1 MAQAEFDELNVL
13 ESQQDVMV
21 EGIGEVIDDPNR
33 TKISSDIEDDLEE
46 LLFMA
51 YALGSDYANR
61 ILGADIEADT
71 QKIQDAVFKEIDG
84 ETWRERIRK
93 HIADGNLGMV
103 QNVIRTESD
112 RVYNEAVINTAE
124 DSGISD
130 ATKTW
135 LTQED
140 EKVRHTHSYIDK
152 VTVGLNEKFFTSD
165 GDSALY
171 PGGFSNV
178 ANNANCRCHIRI
190 TRK

>member
-13 ESQQDVMV
+13 ESQQDEMV
-21 EGIGEVIDDPNR
+21 EGISEVIADPNR
-33 TKISSDIEDDLEE
+33 SKITSNIEDDLED

-61 ILGADIEADT
+61 ILGTEVEADT
-71 QKIQDAVFKEIDG
+71 KKIQDSVFKEIDG
-84 ETWRERIRK
+84 ETWRERIRR
-93 HIADGNLGMV
+93 HIDEGDLGMV
-103 QNVIRTESD
+103 QNVIRTETD
-112 RVYNEAVINTAE
+112 RVYNDAVMDTAE
-124 DSGISD
+124 DSEVE

-140 EKVRHTHSYIDK
+140 EKVRHTHSFIDG
-152 VTVGLNEKFFTSD
+152 VTVPLTEKFYTDD

-171 PGGFSNV
+171 PGNFSSV
-178 ANNANCRCHIRI
+178 QNNANCRCCIRI

>member
-13 ESQQDVMV
+13 ESQQEEMV
-21 EGIGEVIDDPNR
+21 SGIGEIIDDPNR
-33 TKISSDIEDDLEE
+33 TKISTNIEDDLEE

-61 ILGADIEADT
+61 ILGTDVEPKTDDMQNAIFYRINGED
-71 QKIQDAVFKEIDG
+71 FKD
-84 ETWRERIRK
+84 RIRK
-93 HIADGNLGMV
+93 HLEAGNLGMV

-112 RVYNEAVINTAE
+112 RVYNQAVVDIAE
-124 DSGISD
+124 ESGVED
-130 ATKTW
+130 AEKTW

-140 EKVRHTHSYIDK
+140 ERVRDTHAYIDQ
-152 VTVGLNEKFFTSD
+152 VTVPLHEKFYTID

-171 PGGFSNV
+171 PGNFSSV
-178 ANNANCRCHIRI
+178 ENNANCRCHIRI